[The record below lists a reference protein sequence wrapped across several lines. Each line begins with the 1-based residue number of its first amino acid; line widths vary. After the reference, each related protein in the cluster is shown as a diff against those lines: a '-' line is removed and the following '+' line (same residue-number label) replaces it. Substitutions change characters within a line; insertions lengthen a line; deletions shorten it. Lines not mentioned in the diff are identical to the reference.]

1 MLKKSII
8 ALLCLLA
15 VVLGIVVNLNQR
27 VDFKTLDGEEYRW
40 KTLQGNW
47 LVVNY
52 FAEWCAPCLRE
63 IPELNQFYTENKQ
76 HLAMFAVSFDAL
88 SSTQL
93 AELKTKY
100 NIQFPVI
107 AQFNADTP
115 MSRPNSLPAT
125 FIIGPDGRV
134 VKQLLGE
141 QSAESLTLA
150 IKHLKRL

>member
-40 KTLQGNW
+40 ETLQGNW

-52 FAEWCAPCLRE
+52 FAEWCVPCLRE

-88 SSTQL
+88 STAQL

-115 MSRPNSLPAT
+115 MSRPKSLPAT

-141 QSAESLTLA
+141 QSAESLSLA
-150 IKHLKRL
+150 IEHLKRL